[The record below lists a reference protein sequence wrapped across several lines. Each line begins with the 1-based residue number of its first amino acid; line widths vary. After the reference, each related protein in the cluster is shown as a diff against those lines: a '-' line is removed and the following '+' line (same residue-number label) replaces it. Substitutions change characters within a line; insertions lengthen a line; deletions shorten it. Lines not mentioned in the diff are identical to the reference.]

1 MGTESETDLTAQ
13 LPKLKFGFWLAALLF
28 CAEMVWGIQKELG
41 RGTLESESAGGYA
54 AAFAVAGS
62 LVATAYVLHCIS
74 SYHYV
79 LGQVEGWSHPI
90 SPKRAVRFHLIPI
103 FNIYWN
109 YKWPREIAKFVNWRM
124 QTHRMSG
131 ALVGTLVLVGVLI
144 AMFFDLS
151 VGLLVI
157 VSTFAYLSRCL
168 RDAFAAPPVPQELHA
183 NSGLD
188 AATLSID
195 P

>member
-1 MGTESETDLTAQ
+1 
-13 LPKLKFGFWLAALLF
+13 
-28 CAEMVWGIQKELG
+28 
-41 RGTLESESAGGYA
+41 
-54 AAFAVAGS
+54 
-62 LVATAYVLHCIS
+62 
-74 SYHYV
+74 
-79 LGQVEGWSHPI
+79 
-90 SPKRAVRFHLIPI
+90 
-103 FNIYWN
+103 
-109 YKWPREIAKFVNWRM
+109 
-124 QTHRMSG
+124 
-131 ALVGTLVLVGVLI
+131 
-144 AMFFDLS
+144 MFFDLS